1 MIFNGSIITT
11 SARLIWNDL
20 DVNNDVMLCSMLGWL
35 DTFRLL
41 LLTWCGW
48 TMAPRTFPHDSED
61 WGRCQPKYS
70 SPPVMSEGNPEA
82 SIGEKKTWHT
92 AENAKKW
99 PIPGKLKEW
108 KMYNVSY
115 RKENLAL
122 IIYTFIPTSLEILFI
137 NLGGALVNQC
147 EIDLRLVDIRIVSNY
162 SISNGN
168 RENTKKK
175 HAKSIFGTLTLLW
188 DVVGIMSHT
197 YYIPRLSSISWT
209 PCLSCQLSTSKIK
222 HHQHPNTTAFSQF
235 WFWWTPPLQFW
246 HLQV

>member
-1 MIFNGSIITT
+1 MRLNHGTSNFSSRFWGLRPMSAKIFLT
-11 SARLIWNDL
+11 SC
-20 DVNNDVMLCSMLGWL
+20 DVW
-35 DTFRLL
+35 RQ
-41 LLTWCGW
+41 
-48 TMAPRTFPHDSED
+48 PRSQY
-61 WGRCQPKYS
+61 WW
-70 SPPVMSEGNPEA
+70 
-82 SIGEKKTWHT
+82 KKTWLT

-168 RENTKKK
+168 RENAKKK

-197 YYIPRLSSISWT
+197 YYIPRFLG
-209 PCLSCQLSTSKIK
+209 LFVSCANKA
-222 HHQHPNTTAFSQF
+222 HQRSNIII
-235 WFWWTPPLQFW
+235 
-246 HLQV
+246 